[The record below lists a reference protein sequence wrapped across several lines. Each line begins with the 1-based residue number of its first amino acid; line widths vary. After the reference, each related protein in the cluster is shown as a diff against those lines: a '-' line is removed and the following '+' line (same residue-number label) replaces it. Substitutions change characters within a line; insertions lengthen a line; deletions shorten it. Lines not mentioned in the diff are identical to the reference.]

1 MKLVL
6 QNRWKIDNNYLIYYG
21 LRKKPNT
28 FKNKIKISMKTKE
41 ALFNLDSFSEIKS
54 LKEIK
59 SINARLQINKLI
71 KEKIIVDIKD
81 LNVYPDSLDQ
91 ANYCIHCSANDYIIP
106 GLELDEKELCPICSN
121 FKSLKKIHSVLPT
134 LTTIPKN
141 KAGNFDLALFYTGG
155 KDSSFLLN
163 HLIIDLK
170 LNPLVLTWNYPFFS
184 NYSKEN
190 IESAKGILKDTVFIN
205 KSLNKQDESLIYKR
219 SMELNNNPCI
229 CPFPAYALFLETLRE
244 KKIPY
249 LLLGNEP
256 TQMISHIYNNISKKI
271 MYKKWAQSLFRV
283 YYNTA
288 RLLTFKKPLKKG
300 QIEFLILLENLA
312 YGKARFI
319 KSKIGDTSLIAN
331 IHESLKAAPN
341 FINKLRNEVEK
352 ASKDGNLPCLIHM
365 DFNKISKKSFS
376 SNKIL
381 EDSYDWNRVKKIL
394 EENLNWKGQKDKLL
408 HTSCDIESC
417 KDYTQFI
424 QFKNMETLIIPLS
437 ALEMSI
443 AVNMKSISRQD
454 AIKELKNKSGFR
466 STPPSESKIMEDLI
480 NL

>member
-1 MKLVL
+1 MCESKFRKSFIILEFTFS
-6 QNRWKIDNNYLIYYG
+6 IY
-21 LRKKPNT
+21 
-28 FKNKIKISMKTKE
+28 
-41 ALFNLDSFSEIKS
+41 
-54 LKEIK
+54 
-59 SINARLQINKLI
+59 
-71 KEKIIVDIKD
+71 
-81 LNVYPDSLDQ
+81 
-91 ANYCIHCSANDYIIP
+91 
-106 GLELDEKELCPICSN
+106 
-121 FKSLKKIHSVLPT
+121 
-134 LTTIPKN
+134 
-141 KAGNFDLALFYTGG
+141 
-155 KDSSFLLN
+155 
-163 HLIIDLK
+163 
-170 LNPLVLTWNYPFFS
+170 
-184 NYSKEN
+184 
-190 IESAKGILKDTVFIN
+190 
-205 KSLNKQDESLIYKR
+205 
-219 SMELNNNPCI
+219 
-229 CPFPAYALFLETLRE
+229 
-244 KKIPY
+244 
-249 LLLGNEP
+249 
-256 TQMISHIYNNISKKI
+256 
-271 MYKKWAQSLFRV
+271 
-283 YYNTA
+283 
-288 RLLTFKKPLKKG
+288 PLKKG